1 MRRLRSGI
9 AVRATLGRAVLA
21 ALLVAIFLVVVGV
34 AEKGGGQ
41 TTGRPDHTARLV
53 PTDALLYVHGDVDR
67 GSSQWSYAT
76 ALGKRLRFLAQLRER
91 LLGNLTKGRAQVDPE
106 REIYPWL
113 GKEAA
118 IAFMPDRGGTAR
130 SLILLE
136 VADRDLAESFL
147 ARVVGPER
155 TVVYDGTGIRIH
167 GALATA
173 FLGNF
178 LAIGR
183 LQNVRAAI
191 DVRAHRLKSLD
202 ATPAFLRARAKL
214 PGGARLLYA
223 YASPRGLRQVIEPRP
238 GLIGWLGRLMD
249 ERRLEAAAAS
259 LLAEKHGLR
268 VHFASVS
275 SEGGTDASKGGG
287 PSAGAAEGRPYHPVL
302 QAIVPSRAA
311 AYIDTQGAAR
321 LLSGAR
327 QLGQASLPFP
337 AELLRPLRSALAT
350 GGGAL
355 TAALGSLLQRET
367 ALVVTR
373 SRDIPV
379 LSLVITGV
387 DETEATSLLLRVQ
400 PLLTKLLAKQ
410 PVFGAIPTFEPRQI
424 AGLDAATLRLTP
436 ALQLTFAVY
445 AGRLI
450 ISTRPEGVRAFA
462 TSHQPIG
469 RNPTFVSGTEGRPP
483 TVTSLIF
490 LDLRQL
496 LALGENA
503 GLGRS
508 AEFQVFKADL
518 SNVKALSAVTSSEKT
533 SRSAE
538 IFVQVQ

>member
-1 MRRLRSGI
+1 MRRLRAGL
-9 AVRATLGRAVLA
+9 AVRATLGRIALA
-21 ALLVAIFLVVVGV
+21 ALLVAVFLVVVGV
-34 AEKGGGQ
+34 AENEGGE
-41 TTGRPDHTARLV
+41 TTARPDHTARLV
-53 PTDALLYVHGDVDR
+53 PADALLYVHADVDR
-67 GSSQWSYAT
+67 ASNQWSQAT
-76 ALGKRLRFLAQLRER
+76 ALAKKLRLLRQLRDR
-91 LLGNLTKGRAQVDPE
+91 LLGDLTKGRAQVDPE

-118 IAFMPDRGGTAR
+118 VALMADRGGTAR
-130 SLILLE
+130 SLILAE

-147 ARVVGPER
+147 SRVAGPER
-155 TVVYDGTGIRIH
+155 TVVYRGTGISIH

-173 FLGNF
+173 FLGDF

-183 LQNVRAAI
+183 PQNVRSAI
-191 DVRAHRLKSLD
+191 DVRAHRIESLD
-202 ATPAFLRARAKL
+202 AAPAFLRARAKL
-214 PGGARLLYA
+214 PGGGRLLHA
-223 YASPRGLRQVIEPRP
+223 YASPRGLRQVIESQP
-238 GLIGWLGRLMD
+238 GLVGWLGRLMD
-249 ERRLEAAAAS
+249 DQGLEGVALS
-259 LLAEKHGLR
+259 LLAEKQGLR

-275 SEGGTDASKGGG
+275 GEGGSQGENQEGSVGT
-287 PSAGAAEGRPYHPVL
+287 AEERPYHPVL
-302 QAIVPSRAA
+302 QAVVPSGAA
-311 AYIDTQGAAR
+311 AYIDTRGASR

-337 AELLRPLRSALAT
+337 DLLRPLRAALAT

-379 LSLVITGV
+379 LSLVISGV

-410 PVFGAIPTFEPRQI
+410 PVLGAIPTFEPRQI

-450 ISTRPEGVRAFA
+450 ISTRSEGVRAFA
-462 TSHQPIG
+462 TSDEPIG
-469 RNPTFVSGTEGRPP
+469 RNPAFVSGTQGRPP
-483 TVTSLIF
+483 AVTSLIF

-496 LALGENA
+496 LALGVNV

-508 AEFQVFKADL
+508 AEFQVFEADL
-518 SNVKALSAVTSSEKT
+518 SNVRALSAVTSSGKT
-533 SRSAE
+533 SKSAD

>member
-1 MRRLRSGI
+1 MRRLRSAI
-9 AVRATLGRAVLA
+9 AVRATLGRVVLA
-21 ALLVAIFLVVVGV
+21 VLLVAIFLVVAGL

-53 PTDALLYVHGDVDR
+53 PADALLYVHGDVDR
-67 GSSQWSYAT
+67 ESSQWSYAT
-76 ALGKRLRFLAQLRER
+76 ALGKKLRFLTQLREQ

-118 IAFMPDRGGTAR
+118 IALMPDRGRTAR

-136 VADRDLAESFL
+136 VTDRDLAESFL
-147 ARVVGPER
+147 ARVVGRER
-155 TVVYDGTGIRIH
+155 TVVYRGTGVNIH

-183 LQNVRAAI
+183 PQNVQAAI

-202 ATPAFLRARAKL
+202 AAQTFLRARAEL

-238 GLIGWLGRLMD
+238 GLVGWLGQLMD
-249 ERRLEAAAAS
+249 ERRLEGAAAS
-259 LLAEKHGLR
+259 LLAEEHGLR
-268 VHFASVS
+268 VHFASVL
-275 SEGGTDASKGGG
+275 SEGGNEGGG
-287 PSAGAAEGRPYHPVL
+287 ASAGAAEGRPYHPVL
-302 QAIVPSRAA
+302 QTIVPSRAA
-311 AYIDTQGAAR
+311 AYIDTRGAAR

-327 QLGQASLPFP
+327 QLGQASVPF
-337 AELLRPLRSALAT
+337 ATELLRPLRSALAT

-373 SRDIPV
+373 SQGVPV

-410 PVFGAIPTFEPRQI
+410 PVLGAIPTFEPRQI

-450 ISTRPEGVRAFA
+450 ISTSPEGVRAFA
-462 TSHQPIG
+462 TSHQPLG
-469 RNPTFVSGTEGRPP
+469 MNPTFVSGTRRRPE

-518 SNVKALSAVTSSEKT
+518 SNVKALSAVTSSGMT
-533 SRSAE
+533 SKSAE

>member
-1 MRRLRSGI
+1 
-9 AVRATLGRAVLA
+9 
-21 ALLVAIFLVVVGV
+21 
-34 AEKGGGQ
+34 
-41 TTGRPDHTARLV
+41 
-53 PTDALLYVHGDVDR
+53 
-67 GSSQWSYAT
+67 
-76 ALGKRLRFLAQLRER
+76 
-91 LLGNLTKGRAQVDPE
+91 
-106 REIYPWL
+106 
-113 GKEAA
+113 
-118 IAFMPDRGGTAR
+118 
-130 SLILLE
+130 
-136 VADRDLAESFL
+136 
-147 ARVVGPER
+147 VVGPER
-155 TVVYDGTGIRIH
+155 TFVYRGTAISVH

-183 LQNVRAAI
+183 PQNVRAAV
-191 DVRAHRLKSLD
+191 DVRAHRIKSLD
-202 ATPAFLRARAKL
+202 AAPAFLRARAKL
-214 PGGARLLYA
+214 PGGGRLLHA
-223 YASPRGLRQVIEPRP
+223 YASPRGLRQVIETQP
-238 GLIGWLGRLMD
+238 GLVGWLGRLMD
-249 ERRLEAAAAS
+249 ERRLDGAAAS

-268 VHFASVS
+268 LHFASVS
-275 SEGGTDASKGGG
+275 SEGGNEGGA
-287 PSAGAAEGRPYHPVL
+287 SAGAAEGQPYHPVL
-302 QAIVPSRAA
+302 QSIVPSRAA
-311 AYIDTQGAAR
+311 AYIDTRGAAR

-327 QLGQASLPFP
+327 QLGRASLPFP
-337 AELLRPLRSALAT
+337 PDLLRPLRSALAT

-373 SRDIPV
+373 SGDIPV

-400 PLLTKLLAKQ
+400 PLLTKLLAKE
-410 PVFGAIPTFEPRQI
+410 PVLGAIPTFEPRQI

-462 TSHQPIG
+462 TSDEPLG
-469 RNPTFVSGTEGRPP
+469 KNPTFVSGTQGRPP

-496 LALGENA
+496 LALGQNA

-518 SNVKALSAVTSSEKT
+518 SNVSALSAVTSSGKT
-533 SRSAE
+533 SKSAE
-538 IFVQVQ
+538 IFVKVQ